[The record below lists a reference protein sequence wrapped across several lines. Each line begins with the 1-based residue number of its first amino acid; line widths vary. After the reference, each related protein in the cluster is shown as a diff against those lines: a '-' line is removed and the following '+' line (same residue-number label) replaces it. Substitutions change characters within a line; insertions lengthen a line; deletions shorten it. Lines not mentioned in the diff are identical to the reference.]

1 MKKAIVCVSFGTS
14 VDAARES
21 IAAVEAAMREAA
33 PDRLF
38 VRAFTS
44 YTIRRILAKRVE
56 AVPGAL

>member
-14 VDAARES
+14 VDAALES
-21 IAAVEAAMREAA
+21 ITAVENALREAA

-44 YTIRRILAKRVE
+44 YTVRRILAERGE
-56 AVPGAL
+56 TA